1 LNSQTK
7 IFQAGSFNFKLNHIV
22 IIGVLVL
29 AFSISFLIRSQPAE
43 YGFELNEFDPFFNFR
58 ATEYI
63 VDNGF
68 NSYFNW
74 IDNLS
79 WYGSGTGDPL
89 NGGIASGRNVSST
102 SQIGLHITAASTYWI
117 FGGGTDLY
125 DYTILFPVIIGSL
138 TVIALF
144 GLVRLFGGTTAGLF
158 ASMFFAV
165 SVPIISRGTI
175 GWFKSE
181 PLGLFY
187 GLLGLYLFFSAIKSK
202 NKKIAIC
209 KIILGGITMGLGMAS
224 WGGNQ
229 FFIIPLGLFIL
240 VLPFVRKDHKFL
252 LWSIPLFV
260 TIFLLI
266 SGIFERPGI
275 DFVFGIG
282 GFSLIF
288 PTIFLVS
295 CIFIQKIS
303 KEENKIRN
311 GLILLISI
319 MIIGSTLLVVT
330 SELNI
335 TSLPSFRYLNAI
347 NPFLIAEDPLTD
359 SVAEHATTTIAESFY
374 FHSILMIFAALGV
387 WLILNKKISKS
398 EIHLTKDV
406 KAFVLIFGITGVYI
420 SSAFVR
426 LELFSSLSV
435 IILASIGL
443 SILSKQIFKT
453 QFFSRK
459 NYLFKVGYVIIIVS
473 LFMIPLT
480 YPADANWISII
491 DFPATIMTGGTGYPP
506 SSDWL
511 EALEWMKTN
520 TPEDSI
526 IVSWWD
532 YGYWIQTLGERA
544 TLIDNSTLNDWRI
557 KQIANIFLS
566 EPTDGWNTLNEI
578 NVDYV
583 VVFVA
588 GQKLDVKYN
597 DQFLYLLGGGGDDAK
612 APWFVHISEQP
623 VEKYLH
629 SDQMH
634 LTNYF
639 WNETLLGKMIPYT
652 TLLYY
657 NEQTKEQSDNYI
669 AGFTPVH
676 IKNIEYGFNDNT
688 PLQLV
693 YASPSFTNDE
703 TKTIQAVL
711 IYKVNKEYVILD
723 D

>member
-1 LNSQTK
+1 MNSQTK

-209 KIILGGITMGLGMAS
+209 KIILGGITMGLGMTS

-511 EALEWMKTN
+511 EALE
-520 TPEDSI
+520 
-526 IVSWWD
+526 
-532 YGYWIQTLGERA
+532 
-544 TLIDNSTLNDWRI
+544 
-557 KQIANIFLS
+557 
-566 EPTDGWNTLNEI
+566 
-578 NVDYV
+578 
-583 VVFVA
+583 
-588 GQKLDVKYN
+588 
-597 DQFLYLLGGGGDDAK
+597 
-612 APWFVHISEQP
+612 
-623 VEKYLH
+623 
-629 SDQMH
+629 
-634 LTNYF
+634 
-639 WNETLLGKMIPYT
+639 
-652 TLLYY
+652 
-657 NEQTKEQSDNYI
+657 
-669 AGFTPVH
+669 
-676 IKNIEYGFNDNT
+676 
-688 PLQLV
+688 
-693 YASPSFTNDE
+693 
-703 TKTIQAVL
+703 
-711 IYKVNKEYVILD
+711 
-723 D
+723 